1 LQDNIEE
8 LQTNL
13 DSANES
19 LANLLEKELKNSENA
34 AIRHVKSIMMRGKG
48 PSVINC
54 LKSWRN
60 YTIEGKAARKIEKIA
75 LKWSRKNNLTKSM
88 RMWQHFCIESRREK
102 DDGMHNAKLETVT
115 REIITRYENELEK
128 LRSGLK
134 DAHVEIARGHVQR
147 QQLEEKMRR
156 TFLKGMTAMNME
168 ALELFN
174 KAAQNDQSFMSAS
187 GGMPPST
194 PMAP

>member
-1 LQDNIEE
+1 
-8 LQTNL
+8 
-13 DSANES
+13 
-19 LANLLEKELKNSENA
+19 
-34 AIRHVKSIMMRGKG
+34 
-48 PSVINC
+48 
-54 LKSWRN
+54 
-60 YTIEGKAARKIEKIA
+60 
-75 LKWSRKNNLTKSM
+75 
-88 RMWQHFCIESRREK
+88 MWQHFCIESRREK